1 MWKKDR
7 KYNGKRKKD
16 KIKTMVGTTLST
28 KITTIT
34 REGKQFLL
42 NFSTSFTGTAGML
55 LHINGKYTMGKLN

>member
-7 KYNGKRKKD
+7 KYNDKRKKD

-34 REGKQFLL
+34 REGK
-42 NFSTSFTGTAGML
+42 
-55 LHINGKYTMGKLN
+55 